1 MSRQIINTSL
11 APEIQIGEVLGD
23 LQIKGW
29 ETPQVA
35 IQADPQELQIEE
47 QDDTV
52 RLSCRGDCE
61 IRLPY
66 GATVQLDTA
75 KGDVEIKLL
84 EEPLKIG
91 TVHGSLA
98 LRKIAGAQVE
108 LVEGDFSVRKSTGDL
123 KLAQVMGDAELREVE
138 GDCNLTQG
146 LGDLEVQDVEG
157 NLNLVAN
164 GDARLRL
171 NVMMG
176 SIYQIQVQ
184 GDVVC
189 SLPQDADLKASLSSA
204 RESIKVRLPNNSN
217 HYRQGQ
223 VEFVLGGGEIALI
236 IQAGGDITLLGE
248 EDTGWGGG
256 APQPPDFGQQIAR
269 QVEAQIGSQMEEI
282 TRRMNEHVSRLSDTL
297 GKVGMSPDETQ
308 RIIDQAMQVSE
319 RETARAQEKMRR
331 AQEKL
336 ERKLEATQRRAE
348 QKARSAERSSWTR
361 PRHTWG
367 HGRHT
372 LNIDLSTPSAPSTP
386 ASPDTAAQ
394 EPVSEEERLMI
405 LRMLEQ
411 KKISMEEADRLLSA
425 LEGKE

>member
-11 APEIQIGEVLGD
+11 APEILIGEVLGD

-29 ETPQVA
+29 EMPQVA
-35 IQADPQELQIEE
+35 IQADPQELEVQE
-47 QDDTV
+47 QEDTV

-75 KGDVEIKLL
+75 SGDVQIKLL
-84 EEPLKIG
+84 EEQLKIG
-91 TVHGSLA
+91 TVHGDLA
-98 LRKIAGAQVE
+98 LRKVAGVLID
-108 LVEGDFSVRKSTGDL
+108 LVHGDFSVRKANGDL
-123 KLAQVMGDAELREVE
+123 KAGQVMGDAEVREVE
-138 GDCNLTQG
+138 GDCELTQV
-146 LGDLEVQDVEG
+146 LGDAEVQDVEG
-157 NLNLVAN
+157 NLTLAAN

-176 SIYQIQVQ
+176 STYNIQAL

-189 SLPQDADLKASLSSA
+189 SLPQETDLKASLNS
-204 RESIKVRLPNNSN
+204 RGKSIKVRLPDNSN
-217 HYRQGQ
+217 NYRQEQ
-223 VEFVLGGGEIALI
+223 VEFVLGSGEIELTI
-236 IQAGGDITLLGE
+236 RAGGDITLLGE
-248 EDTGWGGG
+248 ETGWEGG
-256 APQPPDFGQQIAR
+256 APPPPDYSQQIAR

-282 TRRMNEHVSRLSDTL
+282 TRRMNEQMSHLSDTL
-297 GKVGMSPDETQ
+297 GRVGMSPDETQ
-308 RIIDQAMQVSE
+308 RVIDQAMQASE
-319 RETARAQEKMRR
+319 RETTRAQEKMRR

-348 QKARSAERSSWTR
+348 QKAQSAERNSWTR
-361 PRHTWG
+361 ARHTWG
-367 HGRHT
+367 HGQHT
-372 LNIDLSTPSAPSTP
+372 LKVDLSASASPSTP
-386 ASPDTAAQ
+386 PVSGAPAH

>member
-11 APEIQIGEVLGD
+11 APEIMIGEVLGD

-29 ETPQVA
+29 EVPQVA
-35 IQADPQELQIEE
+35 IQAEPQELEIQE
-47 QDDTV
+47 QEDTV

-75 KGDVEIKLL
+75 NGDVQIKLL

-98 LRKIAGAQVE
+98 LRKVAGAEIAQVH
-108 LVEGDFSVRKSTGDL
+108 GDFSVRKSTGDL
-123 KLAQVMGDAELREVE
+123 KLAQVLGDAEVREVE
-138 GDCNLTQG
+138 GDCELTQV
-146 LGDLEVQDVEG
+146 LGDLEIQDVEG

-176 SIYQIQVQ
+176 STYQVQAQ

-189 SLPQDADLKASLSSA
+189 SLPQEAALKASLSSGGK
-204 RESIKVRLPNNSN
+204 SIKVRLPENSN
-217 HYRQGQ
+217 HYRQEL
-223 VEFVLGGGEIALI
+223 VEFVLGSGEIALTI
-236 IQAGGDITLLGE
+236 HAGGDITLLGE
-248 EDTGWGGG
+248 DTGWEGGV
-256 APQPPDFGQQIAR
+256 PPPPDFSQQIAR

-282 TRRMNEHVSRLSDTL
+282 TRRMNEQMSHLSETL
-297 GKVGMSPDETQ
+297 ERVGMSPDETQ

-336 ERKLEATQRRAE
+336 ERKLETAQRRAE
-348 QKARSAERSSWTR
+348 QKAQSAERSSWTR
-361 PRHTWG
+361 ARHTWG
-367 HGRHT
+367 HERHT
-372 LNIDLSTPSAPSTP
+372 LKVDLSASPAPSTP
-386 ASPDTAAQ
+386 PTSAVPAQ

-411 KKISMEEADRLLSA
+411 KKISLEEADRLLSA

>member
-11 APEIQIGEVLGD
+11 APEILIGEVLGD

-35 IQADPQELQIEE
+35 IQADPQELEVQE
-47 QDDTV
+47 QEDTV

-66 GATVQLDTA
+66 GATVQLGTA
-75 KGDVEIKLL
+75 SGDVQIKLL
-84 EEPLKIG
+84 EEQLKIG
-91 TVHGSLA
+91 TVHGDLA
-98 LRKIAGAQVE
+98 LRKVAGVQID
-108 LVEGDFSVRKSTGDL
+108 LVHGDFSVRKATGDL
-123 KLAQVMGDAELREVE
+123 QVGQVMGDAEVREVE
-138 GDCNLTQG
+138 GDCELTQV
-146 LGDLEVQDVEG
+146 LGDAEVQDVEG
-157 NLNLVAN
+157 NLTLAAN

-176 SIYQIQVQ
+176 STYNIQAL

-189 SLPQDADLKASLSSA
+189 SLPQEADLKASLNS
-204 RESIKVRLPNNSN
+204 RGKSIKVRLPDNSN
-217 HYRQGQ
+217 NYRQEQ
-223 VEFVLGGGEIALI
+223 VEFVLGGGEIALTI
-236 IQAGGDITLLGE
+236 RAGGDIALLG
-248 EDTGWGGG
+248 EDTGWGGST
-256 APQPPDFGQQIAR
+256 PPPPDYSQQIAR
-269 QVEAQIGSQMEEI
+269 QVEAQIGSQMEEV
-282 TRRMNEHVSRLSDTL
+282 TRRMNEQMSHLSDTL
-297 GKVGMSPDETQ
+297 GRVGMSPDETQ
-308 RIIDQAMQVSE
+308 RIIDLAMQASE
-319 RETARAQEKMRR
+319 RETTRAQEKMRR

-348 QKARSAERSSWTR
+348 QKAQTAERNSWTR
-361 PRHTWG
+361 ARHTWG
-367 HGRHT
+367 HGQHT
-372 LNIDLSTPSAPSTP
+372 LKVDLSASASPSTP
-386 ASPDTAAQ
+386 PTSAAPAQ